1 MIIGITG
8 GIGSGKSFV
17 SNLFEDLGVPCYNS
31 DLKAKELMVSDLKL
45 KSSIINLLGEQAYE
59 GNSLNRQYISS
70 KVFND
75 KSLLNS
81 LNNIVHPIVKTDF
94 YNWVNASSS
103 LFVLKESAI
112 LFETGSYLEC
122 DKTILVT
129 APIDVRIN
137 RVIKRDN
144 VTKSQVESR
153 IKNQW
158 KDEQKKPL
166 ADYIIKNTEYHE
178 TKIRV
183 GEIFNTII
191 SL

>member
-45 KSSIINLLGEQAYE
+45 KSSIINLLGDQAYE

-75 KSLLNS
+75 KSLLSS
-81 LNNIVHPIVKTDF
+81 LNNLVHPIVKTDF
-94 YNWVNASSS
+94 YNWVNTRSS

-112 LFETGSYLEC
+112 LFETGSYLDC

-144 VTKSQVESR
+144 VTKTQVESR

-166 ADYIIKNTEYHE
+166 ADYIIKNTEYDK
-178 TKIRV
+178 TKLRV
-183 GEIFNTII
+183 DEIFNKII

>member
-45 KSSIINLLGEQAYE
+45 KSSIINLLGDQAYE

-166 ADYIIKNTEYHE
+166 ADYIIKNTEYDK
-178 TKIRV
+178 TKLRV
-183 GEIFNTII
+183 DEIFNKII

>member
-94 YNWVNASSS
+94 YNWVNTRSS